1 MHRAGWMA
9 IGGLVVLAVQA
20 TGVADE
26 GRIVDLFVSRGDCR
40 NGSIAHRI
48 DCLSWNI
55 EQLKLRLDGGDG
67 RIILLG
73 Q

>member
-1 MHRAGWMA
+1 
-9 IGGLVVLAVQA
+9 LSFAVQA

-26 GRIVDLFVSRGDCR
+26 GRIVDLFVSRSDCR
-40 NGSIAHRI
+40 KGSIAHRL
-48 DCLSWNI
+48 DCLSWKM
-55 EQLKLRLDGGDG
+55 EQFKLRFDGGDG